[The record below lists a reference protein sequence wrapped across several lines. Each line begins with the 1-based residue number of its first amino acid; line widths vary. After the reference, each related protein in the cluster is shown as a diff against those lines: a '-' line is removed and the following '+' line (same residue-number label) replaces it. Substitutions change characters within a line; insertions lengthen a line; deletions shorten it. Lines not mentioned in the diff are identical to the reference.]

1 MLHKKAADVVAA
13 VALAL
18 VVLTLGVRANDARA
32 ETAELTDAQMDKIT
46 AGAWTRG
53 AGFDLVDSFG
63 IYYRFVSTGPGT
75 GYYLD
80 TNNAQWNIV
89 GTVYFLSNNHAFGVL
104 ITPNQV
110 LWDGGYSFGQELY
123 R

>member
-53 AGFDLVDSFG
+53 AGFDLVELVRHLLQ
-63 IYYRFVSTGPGT
+63 IRFYWA
-75 GYYLD
+75 GYGL
-80 TNNAQWNIV
+80 
-89 GTVYFLSNNHAFGVL
+89 LS
-104 ITPNQV
+104 
-110 LWDGGYSFGQELY
+110 
-123 R
+123 

>member
-53 AGFDLVDSFG
+53 AGFDLVNSFG
-63 IYYRFVSTGPGT
+63 IYYNSFLLGRVRAIILILIMLNGT
-75 GYYLD
+75 
-80 TNNAQWNIV
+80 
-89 GTVYFLSNNHAFGVL
+89 
-104 ITPNQV
+104 
-110 LWDGGYSFGQELY
+110 
-123 R
+123 